1 MKHLWLVRHA
11 KSSWKDP
18 SLGDFDRP
26 LNRRGLSDAPE
37 MGRRLAAGST
47 RPQVLVS
54 SPAVRAK
61 TTAEFIAAALGYPAE
76 EIRWEDRIYH
86 ASTFELI
93 RLIRQMA
100 DDIESAMFFGHNPTM
115 TDAAN
120 VLSGSS
126 IENVPTCGVVQLHLD
141 IPSWAQVEDGVAHLL
156 DFDYPK
162 RKTRE

>member
-18 SLGDFDRP
+18 SLGDFHRP
-26 LNRRGLSDAPE
+26 LNKRGLSDAPE
-37 MGRRLAAGST
+37 MGRRLAAGPA
-47 RPQVLVS
+47 RPELLVS

-61 TTAEFIAAALGYPAE
+61 TTAEYIAAALEYPAE
-76 EIRWEDRIYH
+76 DIRWEERIYH
-86 ASTFELI
+86 ASTLELI
-93 RLIRQMA
+93 RLLRQMV

-141 IPSWAQVEDGVAHLL
+141 IPSWARVADGVARLL

-162 RKTRE
+162 RKARE